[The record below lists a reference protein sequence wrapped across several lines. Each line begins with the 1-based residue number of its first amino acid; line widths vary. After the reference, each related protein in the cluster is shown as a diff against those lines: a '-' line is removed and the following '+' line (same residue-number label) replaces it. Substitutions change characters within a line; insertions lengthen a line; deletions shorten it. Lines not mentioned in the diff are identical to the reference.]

1 MLCCCRKVTA
11 GSATKMLEVSVICEP
26 TEKMTSGNNL
36 ISVFGKILLN
46 TLDTLE
52 SLCFVFLWTCSFEVC
67 YELNV
72 PCLANLF
79 KNVLIT

>member
-1 MLCCCRKVTA
+1 MLCCCRKVTV
-11 GSATKMLEVSVICEP
+11 GSATKMLEVSVVCEL

-36 ISVFGKILLN
+36 ISVFEKILLK
-46 TLDTLE
+46 LQDTLE
-52 SLCFVFLWTCSFEVC
+52 SLCFVFLCTGSFEVC

-79 KNVLIT
+79 V